1 MEKAVFTGI
10 RSLPR
15 SMAPLLQVLAH
26 YRYLKTRGGI
36 SHRKQ
41 FVICKSFQN
50 VLNMC
55 ETGRV
60 DNVYGDRNLV
70 CTLQPANE
78 EQAAAA
84 VSA

>member
-1 MEKAVFTGI
+1 
-10 RSLPR
+10 
-15 SMAPLLQVLAH
+15 
-26 YRYLKTRGGI
+26 
-36 SHRKQ
+36 
-41 FVICKSFQN
+41 
-50 VLNMC
+50 MC